1 MSIKV
6 MTSVIAGAGRKD
18 RVPLRRGDTPPFS
31 MQGVYMKELSIFV
44 DESGDFGNYLHY
56 CPYYIVLLV
65 FHDQSIDI
73 TSDINRLDD
82 KLIHSKFPD
91 GPVHTGPLIRNEGV
105 YKRLTLQERR
115 FLFNALYYFIKNAN
129 ISYIPIIVEKKQLD
143 SRFDLHRRINKHLSN
158 FLKDN
163 LDVFLSCERI
173 VIYYD
178 NGQMD
183 LTKILASAFD
193 TIIGDVEFKKAVPI
207 KYKLSQAADMLC
219 TLELLSIKSE
229 RKSLSNSELLFFK
242 SAKELNKSYLRG
254 IQHKL
259 YK

>member
-1 MSIKV
+1 

-31 MQGVYMKELSIFV
+31 MQRYKMKELSIFV
-44 DESGDFGNYLHY
+44 DESGDFGEYLHY

-73 TSDINRLDD
+73 TADINRLDE
-82 KLIHSKFPD
+82 KFRHSKLPNS
-91 GPVHTGPLIRNEGV
+91 PVHAGPLIRNEGV
-105 YKRLTLQERR
+105 YKSLTLQERR
-115 FLFNALYYFIKNAN
+115 FLFNALYYFIKNAS
-129 ISYIPIIVEKKQLD
+129 ISYMPIIVEKKQLD
-143 SRFDLHRRINKHLSN
+143 SKFELHRRINKHLSN

-163 LDVFLSCERI
+163 LDMFLQCERI

-219 TLELLSIKSE
+219 TLRLLSIKSE
-229 RKSLSNSELLFFK
+229 RKALTNSELLFFK

>member
-1 MSIKV
+1 

-31 MQGVYMKELSIFV
+31 MQGVYMRELSIFV
-44 DESGDFGNYLHY
+44 DESGDFGDYLNY
-56 CPYYIVLLV
+56 CPYYIVILV

-73 TSDINRLDD
+73 TSDINRLDE
-82 KLIHSKFPD
+82 KFRHSELPD
-91 GPVHTGPLIRNEGV
+91 GPVHAGPLIRNEGI
-105 YKRLTLQERR
+105 YKRLALQERR
-115 FLFNALYYFIKNAN
+115 FLFNALYYFVKNVN
-129 ISYIPIIVEKKQLD
+129 ISYMPIIVEKKQLD
-143 SRFDLHRRINKHLSN
+143 SKFDLHRRINRHLSN

-163 LDVFLSCERI
+163 LSALLQCERI

-229 RKSLSNSELLFFK
+229 QKALTNSELLFFK

-254 IQHKL
+254 IQQKR

>member
-1 MSIKV
+1 

-31 MQGVYMKELSIFV
+31 MQWDNMKELSIFV
-44 DESGDFGNYLHY
+44 DESGDFGDYFHY
-56 CPYYIVLLV
+56 CPYYIVILV
-65 FHDQSIDI
+65 FHDQSKDI
-73 TSDINRLDD
+73 TSSVNRLDEKFKHT
-82 KLIHSKFPD
+82 KLPF
-91 GPVHTGPLIRNEGV
+91 GPVHAGPLIRNEGV
-105 YKRLTLQERR
+105 YKSLTLQERR
-115 FLFNALYYFIKNAN
+115 FLFNALYYFIKNAD

-143 SRFDLHRRINKHLSN
+143 SKFDLHRRINRHLFN

-163 LDVFLSCERI
+163 LDVLLPCERI

-193 TIIGDVEFKKAVPI
+193 TVVGDVEFKKAVPV

-229 RKSLSNSELLFFK
+229 QKLLSNSELLFFK
-242 SAKELNKSYLRG
+242 SSKELSKSYLRG

>member
-1 MSIKV
+1 
-6 MTSVIAGAGRKD
+6 
-18 RVPLRRGDTPPFS
+18 
-31 MQGVYMKELSIFV
+31 MKELSIFV
-44 DESGDFGNYLHY
+44 DESGDFGDYLHY

-73 TSDINRLDD
+73 SSDISRLDE
-82 KLIHSKFPD
+82 KFRHTKIPY
-91 GPVHTGPLIRNEGV
+91 GPVHAGPLIRNEGV
-105 YKRLTLQERR
+105 YKSLTLQERR
-115 FLFNALYYFIKNAN
+115 FLFNALYYFTKNTD
-129 ISYIPIIVEKKQLD
+129 ISYMPITVEKKQLD
-143 SRFDLHRRINKHLSN
+143 SKFDLHRRINKQLSN
-158 FLKDN
+158 FLKGN
-163 LDVFLSCERI
+163 LNLFLACERI

-193 TIIGDVEFKKAVPI
+193 TVIGDVEFKKAIPV

-219 TLELLSIKSE
+219 TLELLSIKSD
-229 RKSLSNSELLFFK
+229 RKTLSNSEILFFK
-242 SAKELNKSYLRG
+242 SAKELRKSYLRG

>member
-1 MSIKV
+1 

-18 RVPLRRGDTPPFS
+18 RVPLRRGDTPPFP
-31 MQGVYMKELSIFV
+31 MQEVNVKELSIFV
-44 DESGDFGNYLHY
+44 DESGDFGDYLNY

-73 TSDINRLDD
+73 SSNIKRLDEKFRHT
-82 KLIHSKFPD
+82 KLPD
-91 GPVHTGPLIRNEGV
+91 GPVHAGPLIRNEGI

-115 FLFNALYYFIKNAN
+115 FLFNALYYFTKNTN

-143 SRFDLHRRINKHLSN
+143 SKFDLHRRINKYLSN

-163 LDVFLSCERI
+163 LDVFLACERI
-173 VIYYD
+173 VVYYD

-193 TIIGDVEFKKAVPI
+193 TIIGDVEFKKAVPV

-219 TLELLSIKSE
+219 MLELLSIKSD
-229 RKSLSNSELLFFK
+229 RKALSNSELLFFK

-254 IQHKL
+254 VQNKL